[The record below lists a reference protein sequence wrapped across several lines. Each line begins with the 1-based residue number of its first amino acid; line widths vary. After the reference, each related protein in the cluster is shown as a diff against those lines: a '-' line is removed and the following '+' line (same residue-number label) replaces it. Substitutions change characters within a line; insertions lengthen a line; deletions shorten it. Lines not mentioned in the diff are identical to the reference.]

1 MKGNT
6 KRCRWNP
13 PLVQPIFHFFFTSNV
28 ITPEIRGFSLTIRVS
43 RKFRG
48 FYADIAP
55 IGFLTNLMLHGFWDT
70 RFFLG
75 TKSRITRGFAVYEEQ
90 IVTAA
95 LLSDK
100 FIQEYFLPRQF
111 NTFPWMPFTNWT
123 WNISQWRVLQIS
135 ILFPRFYPD
144 FIWIKSG

>member
-1 MKGNT
+1 MNSFYKLAFCSLLT
-6 KRCRWNP
+6 TDYKRP
-13 PLVQPIFHFFFTSNV
+13 VKL
-28 ITPEIRGFSLTIRVS
+28 FSLIIHVLKMYR
-43 RKFRG
+43 
-48 FYADIAP
+48 
-55 IGFLTNLMLHGFWDT
+55 FLSNLMMHGFWGT
-70 RFFLG
+70 WFFPG
-75 TKSRITRGFAVYEEQ
+75 TKNGVTWGFAVYEEQ

-144 FIWIKSG
+144 FIQIKLG